1 MSGSEP
7 NPDILPQRLCSE
19 VQLFD
24 LCDLDSCGRKNG
36 RFCADPFLLDR
47 FEKIAEEE
55 LRAPDRSV
63 SEEIDDS
70 DVDDSDGDGYDDEA
84 EMGNYEGVEDDGWE
98 DEE

>member
-1 MSGSEP
+1 MHDFEP
-7 NPDILPQRLCSE
+7 KPDILPQRLCSE

-55 LRAPDRSV
+55 LRTPERYV
-63 SEEIDDS
+63 SDDF
-70 DVDDSDGDGYDDEA
+70 DDEAADSDGDGYDDEA
-84 EMGNYEGVEDDGWE
+84 VMEEGFEECEDAGWE